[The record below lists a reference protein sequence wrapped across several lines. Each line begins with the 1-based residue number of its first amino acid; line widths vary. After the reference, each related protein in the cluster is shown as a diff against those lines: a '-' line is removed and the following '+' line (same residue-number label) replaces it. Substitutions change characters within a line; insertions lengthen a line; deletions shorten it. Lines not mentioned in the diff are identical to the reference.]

1 MRRAGITFRQLSLVL
16 AGRARED
23 YFRRTGDSEEDKDAA
38 SASKP
43 SWRFR
48 LRRAPAAT
56 SSMPAIARMTQ
67 GVFTARARAS
77 NSFARW
83 GLRIRGVFAPDV
95 RSSKSDNRP

>member
-48 LRRAPAAT
+48 LRRAPAAN

-67 GVFTARARAS
+67 GEFTARGRCS

-83 GLRIRGVFAPDV
+83 RLRSRVCFVGDE
-95 RSSKSDNRP
+95 KSRK